1 MKGHRFFA
9 CGPGATPK
17 RNASLVEHGFF
28 FFFLEQKFGRTL
40 KQRESQVNV
49 IVDETTP
56 DRELAA
62 KISMGQRKKQV

>member
-1 MKGHRFFA
+1 MAQGPHQKGMQVWS
-9 CGPGATPK
+9 
-17 RNASLVEHGFF
+17 NMVFF

-62 KISMGQRKKQV
+62 KISMG